1 MSLYRDIFETG
12 KRYDAFV
19 QDGLASERTAAKA
32 FVEKTGQADT
42 FSGTSLDRL
51 ANLRGHYHLLVAA
64 EIWCPDC
71 QINLAV
77 MDFMR
82 QVQPNIELAIVSKGR
97 AENNYRTALGLER
110 IPVPLVA
117 ILDEAYELIGT
128 FVERPSVVANDSSGQ
143 ALIRYKAGEHM
154 EDTLRDLL
162 EVMERH
168 EGQGGNQCGHV
179 LEANGIEGI
188 HPAARAT
195 AN

>member
-12 KRYDAFV
+12 RRYDAFV
-19 QDGLASERTAAKA
+19 QDGLAPERTAAKA

-42 FSGTSLDRL
+42 FSSASLDRL
-51 ANLRGHYHLLVAA
+51 ANLTGRYHLLVAA

-110 IPVPLVA
+110 ISVPLVA

-143 ALIRYKAGEHM
+143 ALVRYKAGEHM
-154 EDTLRDLL
+154 EDTFRELL

-168 EGQGGNQCGHV
+168 EEHGGN
-179 LEANGIEGI
+179 
-188 HPAARAT
+188 RR
-195 AN
+195 